1 MVVAQRVQA
10 TDDGQARNLW
20 QAFDLWDVGTIEKL
34 DSCVKNSDKEE
45 WKDVRLKQELHYA
58 LRLLTCLCH
67 VQVGTHLV
75 LRVDERV
82 ERSTVVG

>member
-1 MVVAQRVQA
+1 
-10 TDDGQARNLW
+10 
-20 QAFDLWDVGTIEKL
+20 
-34 DSCVKNSDKEE
+34 
-45 WKDVRLKQELHYA
+45 VRLKQELHYA